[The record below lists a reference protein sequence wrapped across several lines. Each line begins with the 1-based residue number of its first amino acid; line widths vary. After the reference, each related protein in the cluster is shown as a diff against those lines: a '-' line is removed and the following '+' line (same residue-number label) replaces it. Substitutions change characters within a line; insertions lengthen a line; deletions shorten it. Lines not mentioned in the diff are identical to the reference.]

1 MDMKTSS
8 MEYSYEAYEQ
18 LSQDSNNYKVEQ
30 NYFADGYDILDKDDW
45 TKTAYANDL
54 ENLAE
59 MQEILEIEKELIAQ
73 EMIEEK

>member
-59 MQEILEIEKELIAQ
+59 MQEILEIEKELIEQ

>member
-18 LSQDSNNYKVEQ
+18 LSQDSNNYKEEQ

-59 MQEILEIEKELIAQ
+59 MQEILEIEKELIEQ